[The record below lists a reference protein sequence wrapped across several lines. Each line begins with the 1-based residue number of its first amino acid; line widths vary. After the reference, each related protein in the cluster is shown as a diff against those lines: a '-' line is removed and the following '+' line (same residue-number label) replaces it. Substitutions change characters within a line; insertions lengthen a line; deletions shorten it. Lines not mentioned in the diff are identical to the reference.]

1 MSMRYVWRIQ
11 GKSLIHNRVRP
22 MFAGYGRLVGD
33 WEVDFWVARY
43 SLSGFLSCETKL
55 LTRHFRTYRMLNCA
69 FSARRFNGGFNM
81 RSYLKALIVPLV
93 AGATIAQTSVPVEQE
108 PHHHIVWKNGFVEV
122 IRVALPVGESTLFHT
137 HSRDRVAV
145 DLTSTMLSFQKLNEP
160 EGKPEPSIPGDIS
173 SHADFDA
180 PYTHRLHNVGEK
192 TYEVIDV
199 EFFKRPE
206 HPSEIAAA
214 TVVAENPSARVYKWK

>member
-1 MSMRYVWRIQ
+1 MR
-11 GKSLIHNRVRP
+11 
-22 MFAGYGRLVGD
+22 A
-33 WEVDFWVARY
+33 
-43 SLSGFLSCETKL
+43 
-55 LTRHFRTYRMLNCA
+55 
-69 FSARRFNGGFNM
+69 
-81 RSYLKALIVPLV
+81 YLKAALIVPLV

-214 TVVAENPSARVYKWK
+214 TVVAENPSARVYT